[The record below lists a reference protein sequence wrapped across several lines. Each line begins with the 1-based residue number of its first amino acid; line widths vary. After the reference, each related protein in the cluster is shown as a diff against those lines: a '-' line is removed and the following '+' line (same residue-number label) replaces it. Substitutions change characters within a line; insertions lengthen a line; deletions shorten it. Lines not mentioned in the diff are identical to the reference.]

1 MRFYLYTDS
10 SIWRIPHS
18 LLRKVGTVDWDDW
31 YEMLM
36 DHGSLA
42 IWYNW
47 RRDRWPE
54 SQVPKGLHTMF
65 SEYGEGG
72 TTLGS
77 SDNKV
82 KVMRLYEADE
92 GEMLYWKETF
102 LD

>member
-10 SIWRIPHS
+10 AIWRIPHS
-18 LLRKVGTVDWDDW
+18 LLRKVGTVDWDEW
-31 YEMLM
+31 YDLVG

-42 IWYNW
+42 IWFNW

-54 SQVPKGLHTMF
+54 SQLPKGLY
-65 SEYGEGG
+65 SAGEGSE
-72 TTLGS
+72 LGS
-77 SDNKV
+77 WDSKV
-82 KVMRLYEADE
+82 KVMRLFEADE